1 MITHLLSRSVLR
13 TLPVVALLMAG
24 LSIAGMGIATT
35 RATEIYKH
43 TDAEGNVTFSDQP
56 SSLGEEAEKIQL
68 QELNT
73 TPATQPTTAAPGTAS
88 TVAEQESAE
97 KREFSVSIASPTD
110 ETTIAMGPG
119 NVTVTA
125 QATPALGNLEQLQL
139 FLDGEAFG
147 DPQRSNTWFLKGLM
161 RGPHDLEI
169 ERLDRRGNSLAR
181 SDSVRIF
188 VLRPSVNQPQRP

>member
-1 MITHLLSRSVLR
+1 MQNRSQR
-13 TLPVVALLMAG
+13 
-24 LSIAGMGIATT
+24 
-35 RATEIYKH
+35 K
-43 TDAEGNVTFSDQP
+43 
-56 SSLGEEAEKIQL
+56 
-68 QELNT
+68 
-73 TPATQPTTAAPGTAS
+73 
-88 TVAEQESAE
+88 

-110 ETTIAMGPG
+110 ETTIAIGPG

>member
-24 LSIAGMGIATT
+24 LLIAGMGIAPT

-56 SSLGEEAEKIQL
+56 SSLGEESEKIQL
-68 QELNT
+68 RELNT
-73 TPATQPTTAAPGTAS
+73 TPATQPTASPGTGS
-88 TVAEQESAE
+88 TVAEPESPE

-147 DPQRSNTWFLKGLM
+147 DPQRGNTWFLKGLM

>member
-1 MITHLLSRSVLR
+1 MPSRLLRPIALF
-13 TLPVVALLMAG
+13 TLLLAVVFA
-24 LSIAGMGIATT
+24 AT
-35 RATEIYKH
+35 ATEIYKH

-56 SSLGEEAEKIQL
+56 PAAGETAEKVQL

-73 TPATQPTTAAPGTAS
+73 TPATEPSAAPAPGADGNESQTRE
-88 TVAEQESAE
+88 EQEYSI
-97 KREFSVSIASPTD
+97 SIASPED

-125 QATPALGNLEQLQL
+125 EASPALGSQEQLQL

-147 DPQRSNTWFLKGLM
+147 DPQRSGTWFLEGLL
-161 RGPHDLEI
+161 RGPHDLAV
-169 ERLDRRGNSLAR
+169 ERLDRRGNRLAR
-181 SDSVRIF
+181 SDSVRIY